1 MNVNT
6 QKMEEYAEFLEENSR
21 KIIVLCNKLEESLV
35 MVVQC
40 MDQQSGRSAAQR
52 MAQNLE
58 NIKNNV
64 PISDDASKRLILS
77 KNMLIVLDE
86 FSGGKNNGIC
96 SKRKRLQNIECGY
109 AFQSK
114 RNRRTGFGNR

>member
-21 KIIVLCNKLEESLV
+21 KIIALCNKLEESLV
-35 MVVQC
+35 IAVQC

-64 PISDDASKRLILS
+64 PISDDASKRLVLS
-77 KNMLIVLDE
+77 KKYVDGAGRI
-86 FSGGKNNGIC
+86 
-96 SKRKRLQNIECGY
+96 
-109 AFQSK
+109 
-114 RNRRTGFGNR
+114 FGR

>member
-21 KIIVLCNKLEESLV
+21 KIIALCNKLEESLV
-35 MVVQC
+35 IAVQC

-58 NIKNNV
+58 NIKSNV
-64 PISDDASKRLILS
+64 PISDDASKRLVLS
-77 KNMLIVLDE
+77 KKYVD
-86 FSGGKNNGIC
+86 SAGHV
-96 SKRKRLQNIECGY
+96 
-109 AFQSK
+109 
-114 RNRRTGFGNR
+114 FGR

>member
-6 QKMEEYAEFLEENSR
+6 GKMTEYAEFLDETSR
-21 KIIVLCNKLEESLV
+21 KIVSLCSKIEESLI
-35 MVVQC
+35 MAVQC

-64 PISDDASKRLILS
+64 PISDDASKRLVLS
-77 KNMLIVLDE
+77 KKYVD
-86 FSGGKNNGIC
+86 SAG
-96 SKRKRLQNIECGY
+96 QV
-109 AFQSK
+109 
-114 RNRRTGFGNR
+114 FGR

>member
-21 KIIVLCNKLEESLV
+21 KIIALCNKLEESLIIA
-35 MVVQC
+35 VQC
-40 MDQQSGRSAAQR
+40 MDQQSGRSAVQH

-77 KNMLIVLDE
+77 KKYVDGASRI
-86 FSGGKNNGIC
+86 
-96 SKRKRLQNIECGY
+96 
-109 AFQSK
+109 
-114 RNRRTGFGNR
+114 FGR

>member
-21 KIIVLCNKLEESLV
+21 KIITLCNKLEESLV
-35 MVVQC
+35 VAVQC

-64 PISDDASKRLILS
+64 PISDDASKRLVLS
-77 KNMLIVLDE
+77 KKYVD
-86 FSGGKNNGIC
+86 SAC
-96 SKRKRLQNIECGY
+96 HV
-109 AFQSK
+109 
-114 RNRRTGFGNR
+114 FGR

>member
-21 KIIVLCNKLEESLV
+21 KIIALCNKLDESLV
-35 MVVQC
+35 IAVQC

-64 PISDDASKRLILS
+64 PISDDASKRLVLS
-77 KNMLIVLDE
+77 KKYVD
-86 FSGGKNNGIC
+86 GAG
-96 SKRKRLQNIECGY
+96 RV
-109 AFQSK
+109 
-114 RNRRTGFGNR
+114 FGR

>member
-21 KIIVLCNKLEESLV
+21 RIVALCNQLEEGLV
-35 MVVQC
+35 IAVQC

-64 PISDDASKRLILS
+64 PISDDASKRLTLS
-77 KNMLIVLDE
+77 KKYVDSARHI
-86 FSGGKNNGIC
+86 
-96 SKRKRLQNIECGY
+96 
-109 AFQSK
+109 
-114 RNRRTGFGNR
+114 FGR

>member
-21 KIIVLCNKLEESLV
+21 KIIELCNKLEESLV
-35 MVVQC
+35 MAVQC

-64 PISDDASKRLILS
+64 PISDEASRRLILS
-77 KNMLIVLDE
+77 KKHVDSAGQI
-86 FSGGKNNGIC
+86 
-96 SKRKRLQNIECGY
+96 
-109 AFQSK
+109 
-114 RNRRTGFGNR
+114 FGR

>member
-21 KIIVLCNKLEESLV
+21 KIITLCNKLEESLV
-35 MVVQC
+35 IAVQC

-64 PISDDASKRLILS
+64 PISDDASKRLVLS
-77 KNMLIVLDE
+77 KKYVD
-86 FSGGKNNGIC
+86 SAGH
-96 SKRKRLQNIECGY
+96 
-109 AFQSK
+109 
-114 RNRRTGFGNR
+114 GFGR

>member
-21 KIIVLCNKLEESLV
+21 KIIALCNKLEESLV
-35 MVVQC
+35 IAVQC

-52 MAQNLE
+52 MARNLE

-64 PISDDASKRLILS
+64 PINDDASKRLVLS
-77 KNMLIVLDE
+77 KKYVD
-86 FSGGKNNGIC
+86 SAGHV
-96 SKRKRLQNIECGY
+96 
-109 AFQSK
+109 
-114 RNRRTGFGNR
+114 FGR